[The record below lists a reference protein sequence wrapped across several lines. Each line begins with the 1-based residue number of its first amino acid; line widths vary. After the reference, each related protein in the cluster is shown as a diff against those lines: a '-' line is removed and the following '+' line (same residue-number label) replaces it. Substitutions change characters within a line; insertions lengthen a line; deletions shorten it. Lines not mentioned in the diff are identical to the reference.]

1 MATKTRGKGE
11 GSVFLDSRGLWNAVL
26 ELPPVDGKR
35 RRKVLRGKN
44 KDALMK
50 RFRIEERELAERG
63 DLPTSDQTVAQ
74 WMRYWF
80 ESIAVKDVRPKTAAS
95 WRGFVFNHII
105 PTIGTVRLSRL
116 SAKHVREVTDRIVAS
131 GLKESTALTAH
142 RIMSV
147 SFEWAVRENR
157 IARNPAKLVPAPR
170 KNIPALEV
178 LSREEAY
185 DVFQHVLK
193 DKEYGVRW
201 AIALLTGARRGEV
214 IGLEADRV
222 TDVLDLSWQL
232 QRLSW
237 QHGCDPACGRYRA
250 AQCPAKRLQVPADY
264 EYRPVSGGLY
274 LTRPKS
280 RAGWRII
287 PLVEPLRGLLQAHMQ
302 ANPPGEAGL
311 IFTIGGKAID
321 PDRDS
326 DLWRAVLADAGIK
339 KRVRLHD
346 LRHTAVD
353 MLYLAGVP
361 EDLIVQIVGHSSRA
375 MTRAYASRGN
385 IVRLTEA
392 MTQMSELVTKRAP
405 AHLDRSVESA

>member
-11 GSVFLDSRGLWNAVL
+11 GSIFLDSRGLWNAVL

-35 RRKVLRGKN
+35 RRKVLRGKD
-44 KDALMK
+44 KKALMA
-50 RFRIEERELAERG
+50 RFRAETKNLEERG
-63 DLPTSDQTVAQ
+63 DLPTTDQTVAQ
-74 WMRYWF
+74 WMTYWF
-80 ESIAVKDVRPKTAAS
+80 ERIAVNDVRPKTAAS
-95 WRGFVFNHII
+95 WRGFTYNHII

-116 SAKHVREVTDRIVAS
+116 NAGHVREVTDRMVAS

-185 DVFQHVLK
+185 DVLQHVMQ

-232 QRLSW
+232 QR
-237 QHGCDPACGRYRA
+237 
-250 AQCPAKRLQVPADY
+250 
-264 EYRPVSGGLY
+264 
-274 LTRPKS
+274 
-280 RAGWRII
+280 
-287 PLVEPLRGLLQAHMQ
+287 
-302 ANPPGEAGL
+302 PPGEAGL

-392 MTQMSELVTKRAP
+392 MTQMSELVTKRGP
-405 AHLDRSVESA
+405 AHLGRSVESA